1 MPNVF
6 AFTFA
11 RGGSKGVPRKNVRL
25 LGGKPLIGWA
35 IDLSRE
41 LPFVAA
47 HYVSTDDD
55 EIAAVGKRFGANI
68 IQRPS
73 ELASDTASEWL
84 AWQHAVAHLIDQG
97 LAAKEDVFLSLPAT
111 APLRTLADIQGAYQQ
126 YVDNGLDILVTATD
140 AQRNPYFNM
149 LKPSVHG
156 GFELV
161 CQGEAHRR
169 QDAPECYDMTTV
181 CYITTFGFIQ
191 SATGVLDGRVDMYRV
206 SPRSAVDIDTE
217 QDFRLAEFYLTEP
230 L

>member
-25 LGGKPLIGWA
+25 LGKKPLIGWA
-35 IDLSRE
+35 IELSQQ
-41 LPFVAA
+41 LPFVTA
-47 HYVSTDDD
+47 HYVSTDDQ
-55 EIAAVGKRFGANI
+55 EIADVSLSFNAQI
-68 IQRPS
+68 IERPD

-84 AWQHAVAHLIDQG
+84 AWQHAVNHLIAQG
-97 LAAKEDVFLSLPAT
+97 IARDEDIFLSLPAT
-111 APLRTLADIQGAYQQ
+111 APLRTLDDIQGAYQQ
-126 YVDNGLDILVTATD
+126 FLTNGLDILVTATD

-149 LKPSVHG
+149 LKPSVQG

-161 CQGEAHRR
+161 CQGDAHRR
-169 QDAPECYDMTTV
+169 QDAPVCYDMTTV
-181 CYITTFGFIQ
+181 CYLTTFDFVKRA
-191 SATGVLDGRVDMYRV
+191 SGVLDGSVDMYRV

-217 QDFRLAEFYLTEP
+217 QDFRLAEFYLSEQ